1 LWVSAKIHIKIQMI
15 TLKRLFLT
23 TLLSVIG
30 VGLCHAQSPVKVSG
44 VVTSSDDGLP
54 LVGVA
59 VMAGSG
65 TGVITSIDGTYEI
78 TVSPG
83 TELTF
88 TSIGFLDEKVV
99 VPQAD
104 NYTFNV
110 AMKAES
116 MQLDEMVFVAY
127 GVRKKGTVTG
137 SVATVKSEKLE
148 NTPTAAFDQALQGQ
162 VAGLMVLSNTGEPSA
177 SASLK
182 IRGTNS
188 INSGTAPL
196 YILDGVEISAS
207 DFNTI
212 NPADIE
218 SMSVLKDASSTSIYG
233 ARAANGVVV
242 ITTKRGRDMERP
254 NINFRTQL
262 GWSAIA
268 HGNWDLMNTAERIQ
282 YEKEVGLTDGQNY
295 NLLSKTDINWMDVV
309 FNDAA
314 MLQSYELS
322 VSGATDKTN
331 YYLSGAYYDQ
341 EGVAPGSMFERYSM
355 RFNFEHQMAKWL
367 KMGTNTMFNY
377 QNISQADE
385 GAYALVTP
393 ISAARFML
401 PYWNPYRKDGSLA
414 SINDGSWKG
423 QGQNPLEW
431 LENNPLAYKKYK
443 LFSTVFADIEIYKNL
458 TFKTQFGV
466 DFSHTTGFSQSFP
479 SYSPNLGEGMASRSS
494 SDGMNLQW
502 TNTLNYRYNIGGVH
516 DFIFLAGHEWQD
528 FHMERFS
535 VRTEGQTNDL
545 LTDISTGTRAT
556 SWDSMSTSDYS
567 RVSFFGRA
575 EYNYAD
581 RYYAEGSI
589 RTDGSSRFG
598 VDNRWGV
605 FGAVGFMWN
614 LRNEPFMADCMEWLS
629 LGQVSF
635 STGTSGNSE
644 IPNYE
649 HLALIAGGADYIG
662 DSGVAPVQPGNDNL
676 TWENTWTTNL
686 GFHFG
691 FWSRFNVDFELY
703 AKRTTDM
710 LMSVPLSYAQ
720 SNGYGYRWD
729 NVGAMVN
736 LGAEINAN
744 ATVLSIGDFSW
755 NLNANVSYNYNE
767 ITELYG
773 DVKEYEL
780 ANTNTKLVVGRP
792 LGEFYINRY
801 AGVNPA
807 NGDALWYDKD
817 GKITTELKD
826 SDKVLIGK
834 TFHAP
839 WQGGFGTALSWKGLS
854 LSAQFSWVADRYMIN
869 NDRYFDE
876 SNGRFAT
883 YNQSRRLLKRWK
895 NPGDITDI
903 PRHGEYTE
911 FDSRLLEDASF
922 LRLKNLML
930 SYNIPANLLKKT
942 VVIRGLRIYAQA
954 QNLLTFTNFSGL
966 DPEGT
971 NNLYAAQ
978 YPMSRQYTFGLDLMF

>member
-1 LWVSAKIHIKIQMI
+1 MWVSAKIHIKIQMI